1 MATKTLEKLKAKI
14 AEMQKEA
21 AALEAEH
28 AKEVAEVVAKMKVAI
43 EHYGLTAADLGL
55 AGRLAK
61 SVKAPVKTA
70 GKKARKVTVAKLPA
84 AKKPPGVIKYRDEA
98 GNTWT
103 GHGKRPGWF
112 KAAIES
118 GKKAE
123 EFLVKAE
130 VVAS

>member
-55 AGRLAK
+55 AGRVAK
-61 SVKAPVKTA
+61 GVKAPVKTV

-112 KAAIES
+112 KAAIEN

>member
-1 MATKTLEKLKAKI
+1 MATKTLEKLRAKI

-21 AALEAEH
+21 TALEAEH

-43 EHYGLTAADLGL
+43 EHYGLTASDLGL

-61 SVKAPVKTA
+61 GVKAPAKA
-70 GKKARKVTVAKLPA
+70 AAKKARKVAVAKLPA
-84 AKKPPGVIKYRDEA
+84 AKKPAGVIKYRDDA

-112 KAAIES
+112 KAAIEG
-118 GKKAE
+118 GKKAD

-130 VVAS
+130 VVPS

>member
-1 MATKTLEKLKAKI
+1 MATKTLDKLKAKI
-14 AEMQKEA
+14 AEMQRQA
-21 AALEAEH
+21 ALLEAEY
-28 AKEVAEVVAKMKVAI
+28 AKEVAEVVSKMKVAI
-43 EHYGLTAADLGL
+43 EHYGLTVADLGL
-55 AGRLAK
+55 AGRVAK

-70 GKKARKVTVAKLPA
+70 GKKARKVTVVKLPA

-112 KAAIES
+112 KAALEG

-130 VVAS
+130 VVPS